1 VTKEGKMQIE
11 ENSRSNTNGK
21 ILRLTGRF
29 DTLNAEPEQTCI
41 DEETESE
48 PANLVVNLQDVGF
61 VDSTG
66 LATLV
71 AGMKRS
77 REMKGDLR
85 ICGLQQPVRMIF
97 ELTRLDKA
105 FEIFNSE
112 EEAVQA
118 FVA

>member
-1 VTKEGKMQIE
+1 MQIE
-11 ENSRSNTNGK
+11 VSSSSITNVK
-21 ILRLTGRF
+21 ILRLAGRF
-29 DTLNAEPEQTCI
+29 DTLNAGAVQAWINEA
-41 DEETESE
+41 TEVE
-48 PANLVVNLQDVGF
+48 PANLVVNLEDVQF

-118 FVA
+118 FAA

>member
-1 VTKEGKMQIE
+1 MQLE
-11 ENSRSNTNGK
+11 LNTRSIGDVRV
-21 ILRLTGRF
+21 LRLAGRF
-29 DTLNAEPEQTCI
+29 DTPNAVPVQDWMDKAAEA
-41 DEETESE
+41 D
-48 PANLVVNLQDVGF
+48 PANLVVNLQDVPF

-77 REMKGDLR
+77 REKKGDLR

-118 FVA
+118 FAA

>member
-1 VTKEGKMQIE
+1 MQIE
-11 ENSRSNTNGK
+11 LNSRSITNVK
-21 ILRLTGRF
+21 ILRLAGRF
-29 DTLNAEPEQTCI
+29 DTLNADPVQAWI
-41 DEETESE
+41 DEATEAE
-48 PANLVVNLQDVGF
+48 PANLVVNLQDVWF

-77 REMKGDLR
+77 REKKGDLR